1 MNSAICGAGG
11 CSSAMMGGM
20 SGMQRLDPSKMAD
33 KLFSKLDTKG
43 QGYIEKSDLQSV
55 FDQISAKGASGNK
68 PRVDD
73 VFQTLDV
80 DGDGKVTKQ
89 QMSDSIQKL
98 ANQLDSQFQDMRMRG
113 KSGGMDGMS
122 ESDIRSM
129 ADSTT
134 GGASQTLSAL
144 AKNFDAAD
152 TNQDGKISAKEAM
165 AFPASNETKSSS
177 SEAQSGDV
185 GVLARI
191 MELAASYGTFTQDE
205 QTSSGTIST
214 AA

>member
-33 KLFSKLDTKG
+33 KLFSKLGTKG

-113 KSGGMDGMS
+113 KSGGMS

-191 MELAASYGTFTQDE
+191 MELAASYGAFTQDE
-205 QTSSGTIST
+205 QTSGSTIST